1 MNRTRQTVVATLI
14 AGSALLGMGACS
26 GSDGDEPTT
35 AAKASPADDT
45 SSRASAPAATAAEDS
60 PQTAKGPAV
69 AQLQGGNGIDGQIH
83 SVQRKDGMVMVTFEV
98 TNRSD
103 QNYLTVDWRDGTE
116 VYTLAGSSIVDR
128 THKKRYMALVDTN
141 GRCLCSEHT
150 ASIDKGQTRQFYA
163 QFEAP
168 SNDVKQVDL
177 ALGTLSVVT
186 VPLQEG

>member
-14 AGSALLGMGACS
+14 AGSALLGVAACS
-26 GSDGDEPTT
+26 DSDGNDTT
-35 AAKASPADDT
+35 AAAKAGPASAT
-45 SSRASAPAATAAEDS
+45 SSNAAAPAASTAENS
-60 PQTAKGPAV
+60 PQAADGPAV
-69 AQLQGGNGIDGQIH
+69 AQLKGGNGIGGQVH
-83 SVQRKDGMVMVTFEV
+83 SVQRRDGMVMVKFEV

-103 QNYLTVDWRDGTE
+103 EDYLTVDWRDGTE

-128 THKKRYMALVDTN
+128 AHKKRYMALVDTN

-150 ASIDKGQTRQFYA
+150 ASIDKGQTRQLYA

-186 VPLQEG
+186 VPIQEG

>member
-14 AGSALLGMGACS
+14 AGSALLGVAACS
-26 GSDGDEPTT
+26 GSD
-35 AAKASPADDT
+35 SNN
-45 SSRASAPAATAAEDS
+45 ATAAAKDS
-60 PQTAKGPAV
+60 PASASPNSPEVPVTPAAEGSQQADGPAV
-69 AQLQGGNGIDGQIH
+69 AQLKGGNGIEGKVH
-83 SVQRKDGMVMVTFEV
+83 SVQRKDGMVMVKFDV

-103 QNYLTVDWRDGTE
+103 KDYLTVDWRDGTE

-150 ASIDKGQTRQFYA
+150 ASIDKGQTRQLYA

-168 SNDVKQVDL
+168 STDVKQVDL

-186 VPLQEG
+186 VPIQEG